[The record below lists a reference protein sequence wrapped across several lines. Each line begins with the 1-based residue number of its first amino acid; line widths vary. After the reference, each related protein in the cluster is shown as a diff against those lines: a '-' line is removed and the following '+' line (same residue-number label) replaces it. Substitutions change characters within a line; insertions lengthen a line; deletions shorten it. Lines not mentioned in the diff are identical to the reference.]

1 MTTQSLPFKNNKM
14 LEGLDKKLN
23 KIITDI
29 TILRKEIEEKTPKK
43 KDIINSQGSSPDTIF
58 WSGFHWLKYDD
69 E

>member
-23 KIITDI
+23 KVISDI
-29 TILRKEIEEKTPKK
+29 TILRKQLEEQKPKK
-43 KDIINSQGSSPDTIF
+43 TEDKPDTIF

>member
-1 MTTQSLPFKNNKM
+1 MTTTSMPFKNHKM

-23 KIITDI
+23 KLITDL
-29 TILRKEIEEKTPKK
+29 TILRREIEEQKPKLVK
-43 KDIINSQGSSPDTIF
+43 KENPDTIF

>member
-43 KDIINSQGSSPDTIF
+43 KEDNPDTIF

>member
-43 KDIINSQGSSPDTIF
+43 KEDQGSSPDTIF

>member
-1 MTTQSLPFKNNKM
+1 M

-43 KDIINSQGSSPDTIF
+43 KEDQGSSPDTIF